1 MNFNILL
8 KGFYM
13 YEILVEFINI
23 CFTCNGYSSYLNK
36 LRKEY
41 KDKLE
46 IKLYYAET
54 KVLII

>member
-1 MNFNILL
+1 
-8 KGFYM
+8 M